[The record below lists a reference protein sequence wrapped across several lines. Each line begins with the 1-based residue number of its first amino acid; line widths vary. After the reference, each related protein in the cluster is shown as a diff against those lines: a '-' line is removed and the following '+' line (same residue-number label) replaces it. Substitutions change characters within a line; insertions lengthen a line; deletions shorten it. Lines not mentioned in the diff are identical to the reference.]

1 MFSLEKNVIH
11 TAAKN
16 TLERNTYGMRCNFAC
31 MRSHSAS
38 HNNGWANEEDD
49 EGDDEDELEDQGLT
63 HN

>member
-1 MFSLEKNVIH
+1 MFSLKKNVIH
-11 TAAKN
+11 TAANN

-38 HNNGWANEEDD
+38 HNNGWANEGDEDD
-49 EGDDEDELEDQGLT
+49 DEDQGLT